1 MDTLMDTD
9 VLMIDDMGVEPL
21 MENITIV
28 QWFNLI
34 NERQLRGKGT
44 VISTNLNVGR
54 SCSAPLHRAHHIP
67 PAGWKTVYAAAILGR
82 RRKEEQGVIQ
92 LYISKKNFDAQKAER
107 FFKERRVQVQVMD
120 LKKHKLGERELQT
133 MAKDVGMQGL
143 LDREDKR
150 AKEHP
155 ACYCNI
161 DSVIMTA
168 IQENPWLLKSPI
180 VRSGQKCTIGYQPEI
195 WESWL
200 KADK

>member
-1 MDTLMDTD
+1 M
-9 VLMIDDMGVEPL
+9 
-21 MENITIV
+21 
-28 QWFNLI
+28 
-34 NERQLRGKGT
+34 
-44 VISTNLNVGR
+44 
-54 SCSAPLHRAHHIP
+54 
-67 PAGWKTVYAAAILGR
+67 
-82 RRKEEQGVIQ
+82 IQ

-180 VRSGQKCTIGYQPEI
+180 VRRRAPKLLFPPRFREAPKIIPHSAFRSKKPPAHANHRMSRLSFIPNRVRMPPRRPHR
-195 WESWL
+195 
-200 KADK
+200 A